1 MDALDLLVG
10 LTARLASTARLDEIV
25 DAVLPEIV
33 KLGFGAVWIA
43 VLDDPSGCCSTLKDV
58 RDGGTMPPEP
68 PEPPELPK
76 LVALDLRQPVFRDHT
91 VINVTDH
98 AMLHVVERDDAAVP
112 PGKLAL
118 PRVLHDHL
126 RGHPFACGLLLD
138 SRGEPVG
145 ALTLSSYLGA
155 QPVPDAVLSHGFL
168 PSCLHHLGIAMERA
182 RHVAR
187 IEQLEA
193 SLRQAQEAL
202 AVDAGIKAV
211 GELAAGAAHDLKNLS
226 GIAVLNVGLG
236 LSSPAAAFEVLP
248 RIERTSR
255 AIGQLVARLQRIAGA
270 PTSKV
275 EVSNLPLIIED
286 VLTMVTPKL
295 RERSIEVH
303 AELPAVLHVQCDADL
318 IQRLVLNLLLNA
330 YDALGEAPLEQRR
343 IDIDVRAGAGVA
355 HLVVADH
362 GPGIAAEVL
371 ATLFQRPLTTRGG
384 AHQGLG
390 LVTSYA
396 ALRQVGGHIEGRN
409 APTGGAVFEVTL
421 VAAPA
426 GAPELVE
433 PPRLPAPAVKEVRH
447 VRILAVDDAFDI
459 VDVIRDILEPLV
471 HEVVTTTDP
480 EQAIATALSQE
491 FDLVLCDLG
500 MPKRNGLEVCRALR
514 AAGYRGKLVLM
525 TGLDSHAMSRD
536 LRAAGCDALLEKP
549 FKGAELIDV
558 IHLLLGP

>member
-1 MDALDLLVG
+1 MDALDLLAG

-33 KLGFGAVWIA
+33 ELGFGAVWIA
-43 VLDDPSGCCSTLKDV
+43 VLDDPSGNCSTLKDV
-58 RDGGTMPPEP
+58 RDGGATTPEM
-68 PEPPELPK
+68 PEL
-76 LVALDLRQPVFRDHT
+76 VELDLRQPLFRDHP
-91 VINVTDH
+91 VFNVTDD
-98 AMLHVVERDDAAVP
+98 AMLHLVERDGGAAP

-118 PRVLHDHL
+118 PGVLHDHL

-138 SRGEPVG
+138 SRGQPVG
-145 ALTLSSYLGA
+145 VLTLSSYLGA
-155 QPVPDAVLSHGFL
+155 QPIPAAVLSHGLL
-168 PSCLHHLGIAMERA
+168 PAFLHHLGIAMERA

-187 IEQLEA
+187 IAQLET
-193 SLRQAQEAL
+193 SLGQAQEAL

-236 LSSPAAAFEVLP
+236 LRSPAAAFEVLP
-248 RIERTSR
+248 RIERANR
-255 AIGQLVARLQRIAGA
+255 AIGQLVARLQRIARA
-270 PTSKV
+270 PSSKL
-275 EVSNLPLIIED
+275 ELANLPLIVED
-286 VLTMVTPKL
+286 VLSMVTPKL

-303 AELPAVLHVQCDADL
+303 AELPVVVHVQCDADL

-330 YDALGEAPLEQRR
+330 YDALGEAPLAQRR
-343 IDIDVRAGAGVA
+343 IDIDVSAGAGVVR
-355 HLVVADH
+355 LVIADH
-362 GPGIAAEVL
+362 GPGVAAEVL
-371 ATLFQRPLTTRGG
+371 AHLFQRPLTTKGG
-384 AHQGLG
+384 SHQGLG
-390 LVTSYA
+390 LVTAHA
-396 ALRQVGGHIEGRN
+396 ALQQVGGQIHCRN

-421 VAAPA
+421 VAAPP
-426 GAPELVE
+426 GTPDPVE
-433 PPRLPAPAVKEVRH
+433 PSRGFPPAIKEVRH
-447 VRILAVDDAFDI
+447 ARILAVDDALDV

-480 EQAIATALSQE
+480 EQAITAATSQG

-549 FKGAELIDV
+549 FKGAELIEV
-558 IHLLLGP
+558 IHLLLGR